1 MNAVN
6 DEGKRCEGLINS
18 VPSLDTYVNSL
29 EESKTIEVKD
39 KHGESLEKSEL
50 IEVKEEK

>member
-6 DEGKRCEGLINS
+6 DESRSSKGLIKS
-18 VPSLDTYVNSL
+18 EPSLVTYVNSL
-29 EESKTIEVKD
+29 EESKTIKVKD
-39 KHGESLEKSEL
+39 KHVETLEKSEL

>member
-6 DEGKRCEGLINS
+6 DESRSSKGLIKS
-18 VPSLDTYVNSL
+18 EPSLATYVNSL

-39 KHGESLEKSEL
+39 KHGKTL
-50 IEVKEEK
+50 